1 MKNRTR
7 KYDFFVI
14 LTYIL
19 AITLT
24 LLHDKSL
31 EHIFGISFFFHCF
44 CYLSEK
50 GTRQKYQNGFSIS
63 RFHIYSSCCLL
74 SASVLLFVYTFN
86 DSSLVQV

>member
-24 LLHDKSL
+24 LLHDKPL
-31 EHIFGISFFFHCF
+31 EHIFGISFFFSLF
-44 CYLSEK
+44 LLFIRKRYETKISKWVFDISVSYL
-50 GTRQKYQNGFSIS
+50 F
-63 RFHIYSSCCLL
+63 F
-74 SASVLLFVYTFN
+74 LLFVICFSAFIRLY
-86 DSSLVQV
+86 LQ

>member
-31 EHIFGISFFFHCF
+31 EHIFGISFFFLLF
-44 CYLSEK
+44 LLFIRKRYETKISKWVFDISVSYL
-50 GTRQKYQNGFSIS
+50 F
-63 RFHIYSSCCLL
+63 F
-74 SASVLLFVYTFN
+74 LLFVICFSAFIRLY
-86 DSSLVQV
+86 LQ

>member
-31 EHIFGISFFFHCF
+31 EHIFGISFLFSLFLLCIRKSYENNISKWIFDISVSYLFF
-44 CYLSEK
+44 
-50 GTRQKYQNGFSIS
+50 
-63 RFHIYSSCCLL
+63 
-74 SASVLLFVYTFN
+74 LLFVICFSAFIRLY
-86 DSSLVQV
+86 LQ

>member
-31 EHIFGISFFFHCF
+31 EHIFGISFFFPLF
-44 CYLSEK
+44 LLFIRKRYETKISKWVFDISVSYL
-50 GTRQKYQNGFSIS
+50 F
-63 RFHIYSSCCLL
+63 F
-74 SASVLLFVYTFN
+74 LLFVICFSAFIRLY
-86 DSSLVQV
+86 LQ

>member
-44 CYLSEK
+44 CYVSGK
-50 GTRQKYQNGFSIS
+50 ATRIIFQNGFSTS
-63 RFHIYSSCCLL
+63 RFRIYSSCCLL
-74 SASVLLFVYTFN
+74 FASVLLFVYTFN

>member
-19 AITLT
+19 IITLA

-31 EHIFGISFFFHCF
+31 EHIFGISLFFHCF
-44 CYLSEK
+44 FYVSEK
-50 GTRQKYQNGFSIS
+50 AARIIFQNGFSTS
-63 RFHIYSSCCLL
+63 RFRIYSSCCLL
-74 SASVLLFVYTFN
+74 FASVLLFVYTFN

>member
-31 EHIFGISFFFHCF
+31 EHIFGISFFFSLF
-44 CYLSEK
+44 LLFSEK